1 MTGGGVV
8 EPYRHGYRKQNISN
22 ERSTGTN
29 LWAVKPVR
37 KSVTLSL
44 WGMYAAGKKEK
55 GNEPRGGRHVGCKAR
70 MGSTMGDPWGQVQSS
85 KKKRGQAGTAGW
97 LGSQRGVD
105 GMEPQGLSTGGRWS
119 TTNNLNTVIRYVR
132 PMRAIIMMP
141 VVGNVEP

>member
-70 MGSTMGDPWGQVQSS
+70 MGSTTGDPWGQVQSS
-85 KKKRGQAGTAGW
+85 KKNGVKRERPGGW
-97 LGSQRGVD
+97 GAREGSMVWNLKDSQQEVD
-105 GMEPQGLSTGGRWS
+105 GLQR
-119 TTNNLNTVIRYVR
+119 TT
-132 PMRAIIMMP
+132 
-141 VVGNVEP
+141 